1 VKDCKIH
8 LTKVA
13 IQISSRVVRYVTRRR
28 RQLTFVAS
36 HDGRDLALVA
46 IFCSSQI
53 LTPVSYLITSISLI
67 MSGRQGGK
75 AKPLKAPK
83 KEKKELDEVG
93 TTLHGWSNSCFTQT
107 QTPQSQ
113 DDLAFKEKQRKEQ
126 AELKAAAAKGE

>member
-1 VKDCKIH
+1 
-8 LTKVA
+8 
-13 IQISSRVVRYVTRRR
+13 
-28 RQLTFVAS
+28 
-36 HDGRDLALVA
+36 
-46 IFCSSQI
+46 
-53 LTPVSYLITSISLI
+53 

-93 TTLHGWSNSCFTQT
+93 TTLHGWSRSCFTQT
-107 QTPQSQ
+107 HAQSQ